1 MIITSV
7 GMQYVVYVCRV
18 YVFWGMRLRKPGM
31 RACDGLVLLSEYPQ
45 VQQSLFL
52 SSSANSPYP
61 DTYMSCVRCSAFGAL
76 CCDGQD
82 KEKQELS

>member
-1 MIITSV
+1 MSFGIT
-7 GMQYVVYVCRV
+7 
-18 YVFWGMRLRKPGM
+18 RLKKPGM

-52 SSSANSPYP
+52 SSSVNDPYP
-61 DTYMSCVRCSAFGAL
+61 DTYMSCVQCSAFGAL
-76 CCDGQD
+76 CCDDQD